1 MAVPHPDKELER
13 LRAACKQGLP
23 SVVAIVGAGAW
34 FRQQALDALIESLP
48 KDLEV
53 LTIEG
58 QDVVVRG
65 SKQAADADAGDGDAE
80 EGADG
85 DEGDDGKKAQC
96 KDLQPLAG
104 GGLFSQST
112 ALVVRR
118 ADRWLQ
124 KYATAVAAFAP
135 RIQKGSL
142 LVFESQ
148 KLDKR
153 TKWAKEL
160 AASGAVF
167 EFRELYETP
176 FGRPDQPLQGE
187 LVQWVT
193 SHSKRLGVPVTP
205 ESALLLTAQVG
216 KEPALLAAELEQ
228 LVDQFE
234 KKGSKKALAPED
246 LRGKLTCSFEST
258 PFELAEAVL
267 DGDRK
272 RALRSLHAMFARGV
286 KQKDGKRMDQGGLF
300 PFATSWMFSAM
311 GQVYEGRLMLDQG
324 TSLRDLPQ
332 KAGVYA
338 FQERFVAQA
347 QKNTAQKLEN
357 GLLALLHCQRERRS
371 LGEED
376 DVLLERFLARWFDG
390 VATPGPEDLEW

>member
-34 FRQQALDALIESLP
+34 FRQQALDTVLESLP

-53 LTIEG
+53 LTVEG

-65 SKQAADADAGDGDAE
+65 GKQAADADDAEAE
-80 EGADG
+80 EGG
-85 DEGDDGKKAQC
+85 EEDEGDDGKKAQC

-112 ALVVRR
+112 AVVVRR

-124 KYATAVAAFAP
+124 KYATAVSAFAP

-160 AASGAVF
+160 ATSGAAF

-187 LVQWVT
+187 LVQWVVA
-193 SHSKRLGVPVTP
+193 HSKRLGVPVTP

-216 KEPALLAAELEQ
+216 KELALLAAELEQ
-228 LVDQFE
+228 LVEQFD
-234 KKGSKKALAPED
+234 KKGSRKALAPED

-324 TSLRDLPQ
+324 TSPRDLPQ

-347 QKNTAQKLEN
+347 QKNSAQKLEN

>member
-34 FRQQALDALIESLP
+34 FRQQALDTVLESLP

-53 LTIEG
+53 LTVEG

-65 SKQAADADAGDGDAE
+65 GKQAADADDAEAE
-80 EGADG
+80 EGG
-85 DEGDDGKKAQC
+85 EEDEGDDGKKAQC

-112 ALVVRR
+112 AVVVRR

-124 KYATAVAAFAP
+124 KYATAVAAFGP

-160 AASGAVF
+160 ATSGAAF

-187 LVQWVT
+187 LVQWVVA
-193 SHSKRLGVPVTP
+193 HSKRLGVPVTP

-228 LVDQFE
+228 LVEQFD
-234 KKGSKKALAPED
+234 KKGSRKALAPED

-324 TSLRDLPQ
+324 TSPRDLPQ

-347 QKNTAQKLEN
+347 QKNSAQKLEN

>member
-34 FRQQALDALIESLP
+34 FRQQALDTVLESLP

-53 LTIEG
+53 LTVEG

-65 SKQAADADAGDGDAE
+65 GKQAADADDAEAE
-80 EGADG
+80 EGG
-85 DEGDDGKKAQC
+85 EEDEGDDGKKAQC

-112 ALVVRR
+112 AVVVRR

-124 KYATAVAAFAP
+124 KYATAVAAFGP

-160 AASGAVF
+160 ATSGAAF

-187 LVQWVT
+187 LVQWVVA
-193 SHSKRLGVPVTP
+193 HSKRLGVPVTP

-216 KEPALLAAELEQ
+216 KELALLAAELEQ
-228 LVDQFE
+228 LVEQFD
-234 KKGSKKALAPED
+234 KKGSRKALAPED

-324 TSLRDLPQ
+324 TSPRDLPQ

-347 QKNTAQKLEN
+347 QKNSAQKLEN

>member
-1 MAVPHPDKELER
+1 MAGPHPEKESER

-23 SVVAIVGAGAW
+23 SVVALVGTGTW
-34 FRQQALDALIESLP
+34 FREQALGEVLASLP
-48 KDLEV
+48 KELEV
-53 LTIEG
+53 LTVEG
-58 QDVVVRG
+58 QDVELRG
-65 SKQAADADAGDGDAE
+65 VKQSAESEDGGDRD
-80 EGADG
+80 DVDL
-85 DEGDDGKKAQC
+85 DEGDDGKQAQC

-142 LVFESQ
+142 LLFESQ
-148 KLDKR
+148 KLDRR
-153 TKWAKEL
+153 TKWAKQL
-160 AASGAVF
+160 VASGAVF

-187 LVQWVT
+187 LVQWVVA
-193 SHSKRLGVPVTP
+193 HSKRLRVPLTP

-216 KEPALLAAELEQ
+216 KEPSQLAAELEQ
-228 LVDQFE
+228 LVDQFD

-267 DGDRK
+267 DGDRQ
-272 RALRSLHAMFARGV
+272 RALRSLHALFARGV
-286 KQKDGKRMDQGGLF
+286 KQKDGKRMEQGGLF
-300 PFATSWMFSAM
+300 PFATSWMFTAM
-311 GQVYEGRLMLDQG
+311 AQVYEGRLMLDQG
-324 TSLRDLPQ
+324 TSMRDLPQ
-332 KAGVYA
+332 KAGVYK
-338 FQERFVAQA
+338 FQERFVAQV
-347 QKNTAQKLEN
+347 QKNSVQKLEH

-376 DVLLERFLARWFDG
+376 DILLERFLARWFDG
-390 VATPGPEDLEW
+390 VVTPGPEDLEW